1 MQQTLLFFSKNIFV
15 SFLVLSKY
23 LIGFHSRADHLCD
36 LLLFSLHAFFIS
48 NTLVSNTR
56 LNEIAKKI
64 KQKLTTPWDWTFVT
78 FFIDVI
84 IQN

>member
-15 SFLVLSKY
+15 SFLVLSKH

-56 LNEIAKKI
+56 LNEISKKI
-64 KQKLTTPWDWTFVT
+64 KQKLTNTLRLNFCY
-78 FFIDVI
+78 FLH
-84 IQN
+84 